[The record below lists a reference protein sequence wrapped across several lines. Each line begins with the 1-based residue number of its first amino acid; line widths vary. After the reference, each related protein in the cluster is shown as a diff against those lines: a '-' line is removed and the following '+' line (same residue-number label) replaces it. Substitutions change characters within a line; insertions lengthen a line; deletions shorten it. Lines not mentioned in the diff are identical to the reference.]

1 MDDSGIIE
9 LFFKRSEQA
18 IAELSRKYG
27 AMLKRLAKNILR
39 DKQDAEDCVNDTYF
53 DVWNAIPPQR
63 PTSLTAFVCRIARN
77 ISLDRFRRNSS
88 QKRGAYTVCLD
99 ELAECVSSKE
109 TVESLFSAE
118 ELARLIEEFLDTLG
132 KTDRLIFVRRYW
144 YIDPT
149 KDISAA
155 AGLSDGAVRTRLTR
169 LRAGL
174 KQFLIER
181 GIDV

>member
-9 LFFKRSEQA
+9 LFFERSEQA

-27 AMLKRLAKNILR
+27 GIIRKLAENILR

-63 PTSLTAFVCRIARN
+63 PGSLTAFVCRIARN
-77 ISLDRFRRNSS
+77 ISLDRYRYNSS

-99 ELAECVSSKE
+99 ELAECVSSEE
-109 TVESLFSAE
+109 TVETLFDAN
-118 ELARLIEEFLDTLG
+118 ELTSLIEEFLDTLG
-132 KTDRLIFVRRYW
+132 ETNRLIFVRRYW
-144 YIDPT
+144 YIDST
-149 KDISAA
+149 RDIAA
-155 AGLSDGAVRTRLTR
+155 ASGLGDGAVRTRLTR
-169 LRAGL
+169 LRTEL

-181 GIDV
+181 GVDI